1 MIDTPSG
8 LAYGESQCR
17 KIPCIFPR
25 FIPVSAIPSR
35 QDAPLV
41 ESWLLLQLDG
51 NGIGREPKCLDDI
64 PGNPDGDIGYTWFH
78 LMKKR

>member
-1 MIDTPSG
+1 MPENPLYIPPVHPCKRHL
-8 LAYGESQCR
+8 LAAGCSAGRELA
-17 KIPCIFPR
+17 
-25 FIPVSAIPSR
+25 PVATR
-35 QDAPLV
+35 R
-41 ESWLLLQLDG
+41 DG